1 MKQKI
6 IKSEI
11 YFLFLVTILSFT
23 YFYFQ
28 DSFPDS
34 TLSISSQSESINFIT
49 YSLSSL
55 VSVVAFYSGIWIF
68 LPFIALASSYVFL
81 FSKRKFF
88 IDAAALISYSAFFLF
103 FSYIFAP
110 SLIGEGLRF
119 FITENIN
126 VYLSFFFVLAFFY
139 SSMLICFRDNF
150 VDLNKK
156 FFKSVKDLVTK
167 HGPALTEFLAIVF
180 KKAEAKFLTTKAKA
194 DKWLTEQREKEI
206 AKAKER
212 DREAVVS
219 RAMAPIQEAKAEDEA
234 MEVEESEELNTSE
247 EVEEEVIEIEDDE
260 ESADDIEENEV
271 ELVEEENV
279 VTVIPTKKILK
290 PKVAKNNF
298 ISEELINSLAQQRTN
313 KVSNQPEHAY
323 FQDII
328 RRLEDK
334 LAEFKIE
341 ARVINILKGPV
352 VDTFEL
358 ELGAGVKVSRLTS
371 IDDDLS
377 LALSGVPIRMVYPM
391 KGRTTVGVEIPRN
404 PREVIYLD
412 DVLSS
417 ANFTDTKHRLPI
429 AMGKNSLGE
438 VTIVDLVSMPHM
450 LVAGSTGAGK
460 SVFVNT
466 LLVSLLVKMSPDNM
480 KLILIDPKQLE
491 LALYSKL
498 PHLML
503 PVITEPKNV
512 SMALLWACEEM
523 ERRYSILREF
533 GVRNID
539 GFNEKLKNVSE
550 EYFERIAKFYT
561 EEDDDYEL
569 PYIVIIVDEFA
580 DLVLSRHGKEIENN
594 IARLAAKARA
604 AGIHLVLATQRPSVD
619 VITGTIKNNFPS
631 RVAFKVTS
639 NNDSRTI
646 LNTQG
651 AENLLGKGDM
661 LFAYASEVQR
671 LHSAYVD
678 ENEIEALV
686 EKLAKMPAKFNQ
698 RAIEFIEN
706 GGTGDSEEGGT
717 GGREMDDSFS
727 DPLFKDAVR
736 SVFDNKDKGASASM
750 LQRRFK
756 IGYNRAANLIEA
768 MEAKGIIGP
777 ADGARP
783 RKVIGGAD
791 QFLE

>member
-11 YFLFLVTILSFT
+11 YFLFLVTLLSFT

-34 TLSISSQSESINFIT
+34 TLSISSNSESINFIT
-49 YSLSSL
+49 YYLSSL
-55 VSVVAFYSGIWIF
+55 VSIVAFYSGIWIF
-68 LPFIALASSYVFL
+68 LPFIALAGSYVFL

-88 IDAAALISYSAFFLF
+88 VDVAALASYSVFFLF

-119 FITENIN
+119 WISENIN
-126 VYLSFFFVLAFFY
+126 VYLSFVCTFVFFY
-139 SSMLICFRDNF
+139 TSMLICFRDSF
-150 VDLNKK
+150 VDFNKK
-156 FFKSVKDLVTK
+156 LLKTVNELITK
-167 HGPALTEFLAIVF
+167 HGPALTAFFAIAL
-180 KKAEAKFLTTKAKA
+180 KKAEEKFVKTKAQVE
-194 DKWLTEQREKEI
+194 KWLTEQREKEI

-212 DREAVVS
+212 GREAVVN
-219 RAMAPIQEAKAEDEA
+219 RAMVPVQDLSAEKIETEEIEEEITEASEEEDET
-234 MEVEESEELNTSE
+234 EILEDESEL
-247 EVEEEVIEIEDDE
+247 
-260 ESADDIEENEV
+260 
-271 ELVEEENV
+271 ELVEDESDANV
-279 VTVIPTKKILK
+279 VAVVSPATKSKLLK
-290 PKVAKNNF
+290 AKGPRSNF
-298 ISEELINSLAQQRTN
+298 ISEDLISSLAQQRTN
-313 KVSNQPEHAY
+313 KISNQPEHQY

-334 LAEFKIE
+334 LGEFKIE
-341 ARVINILKGPV
+341 AKVINILKGPV

-391 KGRTTVGVEIPRN
+391 KGRTTVGIEIPRN

-429 AMGKNSLGE
+429 AMGKSSLGE

-503 PVITEPKNV
+503 PVITEAKQV

-539 GFNEKLKNVSE
+539 GFNEKLKNVGE
-550 EYFERIAKFYT
+550 DYYERIAKFYT
-561 EEDDDYEL
+561 ENDDEYEL

-661 LFAYASEVQR
+661 LFAYGSEIQR
-671 LHSAYVD
+671 LHAAYVD

-686 EKLAKMPAKFNQ
+686 DKLAKMPAKFNQ
-698 RAIEFIEN
+698 RALEFIEN
-706 GGTGDSEEGGT
+706 GGMENEEGGT
-717 GGREMDDSFS
+717 GFRESDDLQN

-736 SVFDNKDKGASASM
+736 SILDNKDKGASASM

-768 MEAKGIIGP
+768 MESKGIIGP
-777 ADGARP
+777 AEGAKP
-783 RKVIGGAD
+783 RKILGGAD
-791 QFLE
+791 LYLE